1 MPATVRFNRVRI
13 AGLGHDVPSETLTSL
28 AIEDRLGPVYERIGL
43 HPGRLELM
51 TGIAARRYWPGDVA
65 PSEVAARAG
74 KMALERSGVSPD
86 TIGCITHA
94 SVCRDFLEPATANV
108 VHEALGLPSGCQV
121 LDVSNACLGV
131 LNGMLLVA
139 NQIELGQIQA
149 GIVVAGENGKP
160 LVDST
165 IAGLLADPSV
175 NRKSIKGSFASLTI
189 GSGAAAV
196 VLAHEDV
203 AKDAPVFEGAQVRA
217 ATQHNRLCRGG
228 AASAGHAPMDAGVHA
243 GSALDMSTDAEAL
256 LHAGVELAQQT
267 WARFGE
273 ELGFSEAAPP
283 DRVITHQVGK
293 AHHLAMFAALGL
305 DPASSYTTFETFGNM
320 GSVSWPLT
328 LSLAVDE
335 GFVTAGH
342 RVAVLG
348 IGSGLSC
355 MMAGVK
361 W

>member
-1 MPATVRFNRVRI
+1 MPASVRFSKVRI
-13 AGLGHDVPSETLTSL
+13 AGLGHDVPPETLTSL
-28 AIEDRLGPVYERIGL
+28 AIEDRLGPVYERLKL

-51 TGIAARRYWPGDVA
+51 TGIKARRYWPDPVA

-74 KMALERSGVSPD
+74 KMALERAGVPAEAF
-86 TIGCITHA
+86 GCITHA

-108 VHEALGLPSGCQV
+108 VHEALGLPPSCQV

-139 NQIELGQIQA
+139 NQIELGQIRA

-165 IAGLLADPSV
+165 IAGLLADDTV
-175 NRKSIKGSFASLTI
+175 TRKSIKGSFASLTI

-196 VLAHEDV
+196 VLAHEDL
-203 AKDAPVFEGAQVRA
+203 APEGAVFEGAQVRA

-228 AASAGHAPMDAGVHA
+228 EASAGHAPMDAGVHA

-267 WARFGE
+267 WARFSE
-273 ELGFSEAAPP
+273 ELGFTSDAPP

-305 DPASSYTTFETFGNM
+305 DPRTAFTTFEDLGNM
-320 GSVSWPLT
+320 GSVSWPMT
-328 LSLAVDE
+328 LALAQE
-335 GFVTAGH
+335 QGFVKRGH